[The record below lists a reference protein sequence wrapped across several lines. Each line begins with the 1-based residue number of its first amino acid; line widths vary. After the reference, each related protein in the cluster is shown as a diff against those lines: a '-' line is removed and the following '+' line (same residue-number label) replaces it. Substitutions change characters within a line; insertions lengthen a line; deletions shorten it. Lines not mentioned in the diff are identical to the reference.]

1 MIVHERPWDDPAGE
15 RLRAAQRAEMA
26 ERYGT
31 DDSDP
36 STPPSA
42 ADVTVFV
49 VLEDEVGEA
58 VACGALRAIDA
69 EHGELKRMFVAPA
82 HRGRGA
88 SRIVLAALEQK
99 ARDLGWTR
107 LVLETG
113 TRQHEAVG
121 LYESSG
127 YAPVEPFGPYV
138 GSEWSLCYAKEL

>member
-1 MIVHERPWDDPAGE
+1 VIVHERPWDDPDGE
-15 RLRAAQRAEMA
+15 RLRLAQRAEMA
-26 ERYGT
+26 EPYGT

-36 STPPSA
+36 STPPTA
-42 ADVTVFV
+42 ADVTVFL
-49 VLEDEVGEA
+49 VLEDDGRA
-58 VACGALRAIDA
+58 VACGALRALDA
-69 EHGELKRMFVAPA
+69 EHGEVKRMYVEPG

-88 SRIVLAALEQK
+88 SRLVLAALEQR
-99 ARDLGWTR
+99 ARELGWRR

-138 GSEWSLCYAKEL
+138 GSAWSRCYAKTL

>member
-1 MIVHERPWDDPAGE
+1 VIVHERPWDDPDGE
-15 RLRAAQRAEMA
+15 RLRLAQRAEMA

-36 STPPSA
+36 STPPTA

-49 VLEDEVGEA
+49 VLEDAGEA
-58 VACGALRAIDA
+58 IGCGALRALDA
-69 EHGELKRMFVAPA
+69 DHGELKRMYVDPA

-88 SRIVLAALEQK
+88 SRRLLAALEER
-99 ARDLGWTR
+99 ARDRGWSR

-113 TRQHEAVG
+113 TLQHEAIG
-121 LYESSG
+121 LYESAG

-138 GSEWSLCYAKEL
+138 GATQSLCYAKEL

>member
-1 MIVHERPWDDPAGE
+1 
-15 RLRAAQRAEMA
+15 MA

-36 STPPSA
+36 STPPTA

-49 VLEDEVGEA
+49 VAQDDAGEP
-58 VACGALRAIDA
+58 VACGALRTIDA
-69 EHGELKRMFVAPA
+69 EHGELKRMFVDPA

-88 SRIVLAALEQK
+88 SRVVLAALEQK

-127 YAPVEPFGPYV
+127 YNAIEPFGPYV
-138 GSEWSLCYAKEL
+138 GSAWSLCYAKEL

>member
-1 MIVHERPWDDPAGE
+1 
-15 RLRAAQRAEMA
+15 MA

-49 VLEDEVGEA
+49 VLEDESGEA
-58 VACGALRAIDA
+58 LACGALRAIDA
-69 EHGELKRMFVAPA
+69 EHGELKRMFVDPA

-127 YAPVEPFGPYV
+127 YAAIEPFGPYV
-138 GSEWSLCYAKEL
+138 GSAWSLCYAKEL